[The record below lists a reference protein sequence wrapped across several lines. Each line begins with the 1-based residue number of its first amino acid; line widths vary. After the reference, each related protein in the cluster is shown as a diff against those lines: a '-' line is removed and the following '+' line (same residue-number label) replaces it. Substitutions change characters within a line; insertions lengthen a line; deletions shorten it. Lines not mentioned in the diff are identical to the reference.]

1 MLEAWSRVAASGGA
15 ACVSGWEL
23 QLPTDGRPLPVPQSN
38 AYSHSFERESKK
50 SHCVIGEMI
59 DFLFLGNA
67 VGRANDGSK
76 MLLACNVHTGLQG

>member
-1 MLEAWSRVAASGGA
+1 MIKKGGS
-15 ACVSGWEL
+15 C
-23 QLPTDGRPLPVPQSN
+23 
-38 AYSHSFERESKK
+38 KK

-59 DFLFLGNA
+59 DFLVLGNA